1 MAATHQDLEA
11 LLAQGHFREDL
22 YFRLNVI
29 NIKIPPLRERDGDIA
44 LLAKTFLDQTG
55 RKFPEHDD
63 IELSPAT
70 ITRLEQYPWPGNVR
84 EVQNLMERVVI
95 LGSLHE
101 IDYLLQGAASPVDHA
116 SLSHL
121 PLKDAVEAFKRSQII
136 EALKQSKWRLN
147 KAADRLGIS
156 RHALRYQMETLGI
169 DTND

>member
-1 MAATHQDLEA
+1 MDRSLNIAVIGLGYVG
-11 LLAQGHFREDL
+11 LPLAQ
-22 YFRLNVI
+22 
-29 NIKIPPLRERDGDIA
+29 
-44 LLAKTFLDQTG
+44 TFLNQAS
-55 RKFPEHDD
+55 RKFPENDD

-70 ITRLEQYPWPGNVR
+70 ITRLEQYQWPGNVR

-95 LGSLHE
+95 LGSLAE
-101 IDYLLQGAASPVDHA
+101 IDYLIQGVASPIDHA

-121 PLKDAVEAFKRSQII
+121 PLKEAVEAFKKSQII

-147 KAADRLGIS
+147 KAAERLGIS